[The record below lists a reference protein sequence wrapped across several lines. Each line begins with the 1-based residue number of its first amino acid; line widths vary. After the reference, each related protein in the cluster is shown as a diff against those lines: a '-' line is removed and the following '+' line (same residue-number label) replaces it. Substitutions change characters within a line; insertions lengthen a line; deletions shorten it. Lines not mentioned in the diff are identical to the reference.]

1 MEKEELEIA
10 FADYCAEDYQKGLA
24 LITGLFVGL
33 LEHIVE
39 ASGGDKNAQIKVEG
53 GNRDIAVSAVYNAKV
68 TSAPPTDASKGDEA

>member
-1 MEKEELEIA
+1 MGKEELEIA

-39 ASGGDKNAQIKVEG
+39 ASDGDKNAQINVCG
-53 GNRDIAVSAVYNAKV
+53 GNRAIVVEAVRKAEL
-68 TSAPPTDASKGDEA
+68 D